1 MNHQTRSPSNPVRLM
16 REPRG
21 DRGDRADSRGLIRR
35 EACRRLY
42 RPVAHGGS
50 ALALANLDSVATRRF
65 GVLLEWDADQEVWV
79 SFVPSLD
86 SLSTFGETREEAI
99 EQTREAIAG
108 YLEAAEKESLSV
120 PSADLEP
127 EIIELEVATR

>member
-1 MNHQTRSPSNPVRLM
+1 M
-16 REPRG
+16 
-21 DRGDRADSRGLIRR
+21 
-35 EACRRLY
+35 
-42 RPVAHGGS
+42 
-50 ALALANLDSVATRRF
+50 ATRRF

-108 YLEAAEKESLSV
+108 YLEAAEKEGLSV

-127 EIIELEVATR
+127 EVVELEVATR